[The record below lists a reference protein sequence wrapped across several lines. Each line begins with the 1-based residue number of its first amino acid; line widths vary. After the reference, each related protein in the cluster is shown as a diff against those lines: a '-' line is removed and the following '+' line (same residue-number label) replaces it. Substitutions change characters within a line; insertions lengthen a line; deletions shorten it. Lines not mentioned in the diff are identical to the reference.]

1 MLAHKKHL
9 KAKNYILAQISK
21 RTNMNRLSELQTIV
35 KVSKI
40 CNNNGLTK
48 EADQL
53 LNIFTKLAQENPDL
67 QNKTEGMDDPQE
79 APTVTQPI
87 SQPAEPE
94 NLPEE
99 NTDIIN
105 DINDYNL
112 SAEILVQ
119 NLNTITD
126 PKAVKQ
132 LLPELNRVIDLIRT
146 ILNYPELDE
155 SNKKTLSQDLPL
167 YLDIQEALK
176 Q

>member
-1 MLAHKKHL
+1 
-9 KAKNYILAQISK
+9 
-21 RTNMNRLSELQTIV
+21 MNRLSELQTIV

-67 QNKTEGMDDPQE
+67 QNNAEEMNALQE
-79 APTVTQPI
+79 APTVTQPM

-94 NLPEE
+94 NLPKE

-105 DINDYNL
+105 DINDYNS
-112 SAEILVQ
+112 SAEKLVQ
-119 NLNTITD
+119 NLNMITD
-126 PKAVKQ
+126 PMEVKQ

-146 ILNYPELDE
+146 ILDYPELDE
-155 SNKKTLSQDLPL
+155 SNKKTLSQALPL

>member
-1 MLAHKKHL
+1 
-9 KAKNYILAQISK
+9 
-21 RTNMNRLSELQTIV
+21 MNRLSELQTIV

-79 APTVTQPI
+79 APTVTQPM

-132 LLPELNRVIDLIRT
+132 LLPELIRVIDLIRT

-155 SNKKTLSQDLPL
+155 SNKKTLSQELPL